1 MYSQTTMGQGDRSH
15 IQKFHRH
22 VLGHVLEL
30 VFPMQNMMSTKVLI
44 MLFPKQLLMLQ
55 TTKLI

>member
-1 MYSQTTMGQGDRSH
+1 MGQGDRSH